1 MISRQQYPP
10 RPSPSPGHAEAE
22 NPGDEVVVV
31 DAILDFSSRRMPDGL
46 ARRASRG
53 DVDGVGGIKTVDAVG
68 LQSSDVDL
76 LRAWTAGGPVPRV

>member
-1 MISRQQYPP
+1 MQRVGDLP
-10 RPSPSPGHAEAE
+10 
-22 NPGDEVVVV
+22 PGDEVVVV

-53 DVDGVGGIKTVDAVG
+53 DVDGVGGIKTGDAIG
-68 LQSSDVDL
+68 LQPSDVEL